1 MKRKFNK
8 IPKLKIRKGDMVM
21 VIAGDSRG
29 AKGRVLQV
37 LVKENKAIVEHVN
50 IVSKHTRPTAR
61 NTQGGIVKK
70 EAPIHISN
78 LMILDPKDGRPT
90 RVGRRHDENGK
101 LIRYAKRSGEVIKN
115 G

>member
-1 MKRKFNK
+1 
-8 IPKLKIRKGDMVM
+8 MVM
-21 VIAGDSRG
+21 VIAGDSKG

-37 LVKENKAIVEHVN
+37 LVRENKAIVEHVN

-78 LMILDPKDGRPT
+78 LMLLDPKDGRPT
-90 RVGRRHDENGK
+90 RVGRRRDENGK